1 MKFSLVLA
9 TVDRIAEPACFLK
22 ALAEQTYRDFELI
35 VVDQNQDDRLVAV
48 LNSYRGRFPVAHLRS
63 SPRGVSRARN
73 LGLRHISGDVV
84 AFPDDDCWY
93 GPDLLA
99 QVGRIFDEC
108 PEWDGISGRGIDG
121 EVHETVPFRWP
132 NKSARLSTYKIWSM
146 ADCYTVFLRRP
157 VVERVGR
164 FDETLGPGS
173 GTPWG
178 SGEPADYFLR
188 AIAAGFEM
196 HYDPRIEVYHPQ
208 IIVEYDPN
216 VIRKAH
222 AYALGEGRVLRLYRY
237 PLWWLA
243 YRSMRTLAGGALAL
257 AGGEVARAA
266 YHWQVFEG
274 RLRGWLA

>member
-1 MKFSLVLA
+1 
-9 TVDRIAEPACFLK
+9 
-22 ALAEQTYRDFELI
+22 
-35 VVDQNQDDRLVAV
+35 
-48 LNSYRGRFPVAHLRS
+48 
-63 SPRGVSRARN
+63 
-73 LGLRHISGDVV
+73 
-84 AFPDDDCWY
+84 
-93 GPDLLA
+93 
-99 QVGRIFDEC
+99 
-108 PEWDGISGRGIDG
+108 
-121 EVHETVPFRWP
+121 
-132 NKSARLSTYKIWSM
+132 
-146 ADCYTVFLRRP
+146 
-157 VVERVGR
+157 VERVGR